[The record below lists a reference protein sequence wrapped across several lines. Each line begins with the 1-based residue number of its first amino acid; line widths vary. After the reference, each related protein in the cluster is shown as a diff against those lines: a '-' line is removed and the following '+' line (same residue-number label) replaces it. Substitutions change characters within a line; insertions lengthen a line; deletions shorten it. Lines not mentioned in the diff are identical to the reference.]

1 MTAAARTAR
10 FALDIDGVPR
20 TARAEALRDAL
31 AERVVIADGAMGTM
45 LQRHDLR
52 IDTDFA
58 GLEGCNEILNV
69 TRPDVVGAIHD
80 AYFAV
85 GVDAVETNTFGANWS
100 NLSDYGI
107 DDRITEL
114 AAAGA
119 RIARERA
126 EAAEAA
132 DGRMRWV
139 LGSMGPGTKLPSLG
153 HTTYA
158 HLKETFALQ
167 AEGLIDGGA
176 DAFLVETSQDLLQTK
191 AAINGCKQ
199 AIVARGIR
207 LPIFVEVTVETTGTM
222 LMGSEIGAALTALEP
237 LGVDAIGLNCATGPA
252 EMSEHLRHLSK
263 HSSVTIACM
272 PNAGLPVL
280 TADGAHYPLTPAE
293 LATAHEQF
301 VREFGLGLV
310 GGCCGTTPEHL
321 AAVVERV
328 GGAALAS
335 APVSAEKPHA
345 SRDTTAEVVSRDGGG
360 FSPAARA
367 VAVDREPGV
376 ASLYQHV
383 PFRQDAS
390 YLAIGERTNANGS
403 KAFREAML
411 EGRWDDCVEIAR
423 GQIRVGAHLLDVCVD
438 YVGRDGVDDIREVVS
453 RFASASTLPLVID
466 STEPAVIQAGL
477 ELIGGR
483 PVVNSVNYEDGDGAA
498 SRFGRIMPLVK
509 EHGTA
514 VIALTIDEQGQARTA
529 EDKLRIASRLVD
541 ELVGAWGMRVEDII
555 VDCLTFPIATGQE
568 ETRRDAIETIEAI
581 RGLVA
586 KYPGINTTLGVSNV
600 SFGLNPAA
608 RSVLNSVFLH
618 EATQAGLTSGIIDA
632 AKIVP
637 LASLPDEQR
646 KVALDLVWDRRE
658 WDVEGNLTYDPL
670 ATMLDL
676 FAGVDTAAL
685 RDQRAAE
692 LAALPVGERLERR
705 IIDGELKGLEADL
718 DLARAGSAEAPA
730 LTPLQI
736 INDHLLEGM
745 KIVGERFG
753 SGQMQLPFVLQSAEV
768 MKTAVALLEPHMEK
782 TDEAGKGTIVLATVR
797 GDVHDIGKNLV
808 DIILTN
814 NGYTVINLGIK
825 QPIADII
832 AAAEEYD
839 ADVIGMSGLLV
850 KSTVVMKENLQEL
863 SARGLGTRWPVI
875 LGGAAL
881 TRAYVEQDLAELFD
895 GEVRYAKDAFEG
907 LALMEP
913 LVRIARGEAPDAVGL
928 PPLKKRIHAAGSRLT
943 LTEPEAM
950 PARSDVASDNPVPAP
965 PFWGTRIVRGLAL
978 ADYAAFLD
986 ERATFMGQWGL
997 KPGRGEDGLSY
1008 EQLVDTEGRP
1018 RLRYWLDRILAERM
1032 LDASVAYGY
1041 FPVVSEGDDLV
1052 VLHHG
1057 DDPTGLI
1064 GPAGLLA
1071 PDGGSGGALGSDRLR
1086 FHFPRQRRDRH
1097 LNLADFVRSRA
1108 SGQVDVMP
1116 VQLVTA
1122 GAAIDAVTAAMF
1134 AEDRY
1139 RDYYEL
1145 NGLVMQLTE
1154 ALAEFWHARIR
1165 AELGFA
1171 AEDPRDTAGLFKL
1184 EYRGARFS
1192 LGSPAC
1198 PDMEDRRKV
1207 VELLR
1212 PERMGVELSDELQ
1225 LHPEQS
1231 TDAFVFHHPE
1241 AKYFSV

>member
-1 MTAAARTAR
+1 MTDPSAALR
-10 FALDIDGVPR
+10 FALDIEGIARPP
-20 TARAEALRDAL
+20 RAEALLDAL
-31 AERVVIADGAMGTM
+31 RTRVVIADGAMGTQ
-45 LQRHDLR
+45 LQEHDPTLE
-52 IDTDFA
+52 DYQQ
-58 GLEGCNEILNV
+58 LEGCNEILNIS
-69 TRPDVVGAIHD
+69 RPDMIGAIHD
-80 AYFAV
+80 AYLAV

-100 NLSDYGI
+100 NLGDYGI
-107 DDRITEL
+107 EDRITEL

-119 RIARERA
+119 RIARERV
-126 EAAEAA
+126 EAAERA
-132 DGRMRWV
+132 DGRVRWV

-153 HTTYA
+153 HTTYD
-158 HLKETFALQ
+158 HLKQTFAEQ

-191 AAINGCKQ
+191 AAVNGCKQ
-199 AIVARGIR
+199 AIVSRGIR

-263 HSSVTIACM
+263 HSAVPVACM

-280 TADGAHYPLTPAE
+280 TADGAHYPLGPDE

-301 VREFGLGLV
+301 VREFGLAMV
-310 GGCCGTTPEHL
+310 GGCCGTTPAHL
-321 AAVVERV
+321 KAVVDR
-328 GGAALAS
+328 L
-335 APVSAEKPHA
+335 
-345 SRDTTAEVVSRDGGG
+345 R
-360 FSPAARA
+360 PAASIVPAR
-367 VAVDREPGV
+367 VDAAAASEPGV

-383 PFRQDAS
+383 SFQQDAS

-411 EGRWDDCVEIAR
+411 DERWDDCVEIAR
-423 GQIRVGAHLLDVCVD
+423 NQIRVGAHLLDVCVD
-438 YVGRDGVDDIREVVS
+438 YVGRDGVADIREVVS

-466 STEPAVIQAGL
+466 STEPAVIRAGL

-483 PVVNSVNYEDGDGAA
+483 PVVNSVNYEDGEGPA

-514 VIALTIDEQGQARTA
+514 VIALTIDEHGQARTA
-529 EDKLRIASRLVD
+529 VDKVRIASRLID
-541 ELVGAWGMRVEDII
+541 SLVGDWGMKVDDII

-581 RGLVA
+581 RQISA
-586 KYPGINTTLGVSNV
+586 TYPGIQTTLGVSNV

-618 EATQAGLTSGIIDA
+618 EAAEAGLTSGIIDA

-637 LASLPDEQR
+637 LASVPDDRR

-658 WDVEGNLTYDPL
+658 YDAEGNLTYDPL
-670 ATMLDL
+670 AAMLDL
-676 FAGVDTAAL
+676 FDGVDSAAL
-685 RDQRAAE
+685 KDARAAE
-692 LAALPVGERLERR
+692 LAALPVNQRLERR
-705 IIDGELKGLEADL
+705 IIDGESKGLEADL
-718 DLARAGSAEAPA
+718 DLAREGGLSA
-730 LTPLQI
+730 LQI

-745 KIVGERFG
+745 KVVGERFG
-753 SGQMQLPFVLQSAEV
+753 SGEMQLPFVLQSAEV
-768 MKTAVALLEPHMEK
+768 MKTAVALLEPHMERSS
-782 TDEAGKGTIVLATVR
+782 DAGKGTIVLATVR

-814 NGYTVINLGIK
+814 NGYDVINLGIK

-832 AAAEEYD
+832 AAAEEHD

-863 SARGLGTRWPVI
+863 QTRGLAKRWPVI

-881 TRAYVEQDLAELFD
+881 TRAYVEDDLASLFD
-895 GEVRYAKDAFEG
+895 GEVRYARDAFEG

-913 LVRIARGEAPDAVGL
+913 LVALARGAAAEQVAL
-928 PPLKKRIHAAGSRLT
+928 PPLKKRIHRSGSQLV

-950 PARSDVASDNPVPAP
+950 PGRSDVASDNAVPAP
-965 PFWGTRIVRGLAL
+965 PFWGTRIVRGVAL
-978 ADYAAFLD
+978 AEYAAFLD

-997 KPGRGEDGLSY
+997 KPGRGEGGLSY
-1008 EQLVDTEGRP
+1008 EQLVEQEGRP
-1018 RLRYWLDRILAERM
+1018 RLRYWLDRILAEGM

-1041 FPVVSEGDDLV
+1041 FPVISEGEDLV

-1057 DDPTGLI
+1057 DDAEGALGAP
-1064 GPAGLLA
+1064 GLLA
-1071 PDGGSGGALGSDRLR
+1071 PDGGSGGALGQERLR
-1086 FHFPRQRRDRH
+1086 FTFPRQRRDRH
-1097 LNLADFVRSRA
+1097 LCLSDFARSRD
-1108 SGQVDVMP
+1108 SGQIDVLP

-1122 GAAIDAVTAAMF
+1122 GAHIDAVTAKLF

-1154 ALAEFWHARIR
+1154 ALAEYWHARIR
-1165 AELGFA
+1165 EELGFA
-1171 AEDPRDTAGLFKL
+1171 DEDPDDTAGLFKL
-1184 EYRGARFS
+1184 QYRGARFS
-1192 LGSPAC
+1192 LGYPAC

-1212 PERMGVELSDELQ
+1212 PERMGVELSEELQ

>member
-1 MTAAARTAR
+1 MTGTLIEPR
-10 FALDIDGVPR
+10 FPLDIDGV
-20 TARAEALRDAL
+20 ARPSRSQALLDAVR
-31 AERVVIADGAMGTM
+31 ANVVIADGAMGTM
-45 LQRHDLR
+45 LQRHEPTLDDYR
-52 IDTDFA
+52 Q
-58 GLEGCNEILNV
+58 LEGCNEILNV
-69 TRPDVVGAIHD
+69 SRPDMIAAIHD
-80 AYFAV
+80 EYLAV
-85 GVDAVETNTFGANWS
+85 GIDAIETNTFGANWS

-107 DDRITEL
+107 DDCIHEL
-114 AAAGA
+114 AEAGA
-119 RIARERA
+119 RIARERV

-153 HTTYA
+153 HTTYD
-158 HLKETFALQ
+158 HLKQTFALQ

-176 DAFLVETSQDLLQTK
+176 DAFLIETSQDLLQTK
-191 AAINGCKQ
+191 AAVNGCKQ
-199 AIVARGIR
+199 AIVSRGIR

-263 HSSVTIACM
+263 HSRVPVACM

-280 TADGAHYPLTPAE
+280 GANGAHYPLEPAE

-301 VREFGLGLV
+301 VREFGLGLI
-310 GGCCGTTPEHL
+310 GGCCGTTPEHML
-321 AAVVERV
+321 AVVERLRPLRA
-328 GGAALAS
+328 GLAAGPDS
-335 APVSAEKPHA
+335 ARTPTPEA
-345 SRDTTAEVVSRDGGG
+345 
-360 FSPAARA
+360 
-367 VAVDREPGV
+367 GV

-383 PFRQDAS
+383 PFHQDAS

-411 EGRWDDCVEIAR
+411 AGEWDECVEIAR
-423 GQIRVGAHLLDVCVD
+423 NQIRVGAHLLDVCVD

-466 STEPAVIQAGL
+466 STEPAVIAAGL

-483 PVVNSVNYEDGDGAA
+483 PVVNSVNYEDGDAPT

-529 EDKLRIASRLVD
+529 DDKMRIASRLVD
-541 ELVGAWGMRVEDII
+541 ALVDEWGMRVEDLI

-581 RGLVA
+581 RRLNA
-586 KYPGINTTLGVSNV
+586 KYPGIHTTLGVSNV

-618 EATQAGLTSGIIDA
+618 EAVEAGLDSGIIDA

-637 LASLPDEQR
+637 LASLSEEQR

-658 WDVEGNLTYDPL
+658 YDADGATTYDPL
-670 ATMLDL
+670 AVMLDL

-705 IIDGELKGLEADL
+705 IIDGASKGLEADL
-718 DLARAGSAEAPA
+718 DLAREGGLSA
-730 LTPLQI
+730 LQI

-745 KIVGERFG
+745 KVVGERFG
-753 SGQMQLPFVLQSAEV
+753 SGEMQLPFVLQSAET
-768 MKTAVALLEPHMEK
+768 MKAAVALLEPHMEK
-782 TDEAGKGTIVLATVR
+782 TESSGKGTMVIATVR

-814 NGYTVINLGIK
+814 NGYKVINLGIK

-832 AAAEEYD
+832 AAAEEHD

-863 SARGLGTRWPVI
+863 QSRGLAKKWPII

-881 TRAYVEQDLAELFD
+881 TRAYVEDDLASLFD
-895 GEVRYAKDAFEG
+895 GEVRYARDAFEG
-907 LALMEP
+907 LTLMEP
-913 LVRIARGEAPDAVGL
+913 LVKVARGADPAEVGL
-928 PPLKKRIHAAGSRLT
+928 PALKKRIHSAGSKLT
-943 LTEPEAM
+943 LTEPEEM
-950 PARSDVASDNPVPAP
+950 PGRSDVASDNPIPTP
-965 PFWGTRIVRGLAL
+965 PFWGTRIVRGIAL

-1008 EQLVDTEGRP
+1008 EQLVETEGRP
-1018 RLRYWLDRILAERM
+1018 RLRYWLDRILGEGM

-1057 DDPTGLI
+1057 DDPTGLL
-1064 GPAGLLA
+1064 GRPGLLA
-1071 PDGGSGGALGSDRLR
+1071 PDGGSGGPLGAERLR

-1097 LNLADFVRSRA
+1097 LNLADFVRSKDA
-1108 SGQVDVMP
+1108 GQVDVLP

-1122 GAAIDAVTAAMF
+1122 GAHIDQVTAKLF
-1134 AEDRY
+1134 AENRY

-1154 ALAEFWHARIR
+1154 SLAEYWHARIR
-1165 AELGFA
+1165 SELGFA
-1171 AEDPRDTAGLFKL
+1171 AEDPTDTAGLFKL

-1192 LGSPAC
+1192 LGYPAC

-1207 VELLR
+1207 VELLK
-1212 PERMGVELSDELQ
+1212 PERMGVELSEELQ